1 MPHPLQGRISATRTR
16 SVAALGELLRAI
28 VLISDSDDER
38 IVALLEDDTC
48 PLEAFIIGSV
58 EALVDAVGESSEL
71 ITDLVEIS
79 SFTADSVITDAGLL
93 EKKRESQRLGQRRIA
108 AGGTWE
114 DLTEEHQALFT
125 YMLALEAALG
135 AKASA

>member
-1 MPHPLQGRISATRTR
+1 MPHPLQGRISATRTH
-16 SVAALGELLRAI
+16 SVAALGELLRA
-28 VLISDSDDER
+28 VVRISDSDDER

-48 PLEAFIIGSV
+48 PLGAFIDSV
-58 EALVDAVGESSEL
+58 EALVDAVGELSEL
-71 ITDLVEIS
+71 ITELVEIS

-93 EKKRESQRLGQRRIA
+93 EKKREARRLGVRRLA

-114 DLTEEHQALFT
+114 ELTEEHQALFT

>member
-1 MPHPLQGRISATRTR
+1 MTHPLQGRISATRTR
-16 SVAALGELLRAI
+16 SVAALGELLGASVRI
-28 VLISDSDDER
+28 SDDER

-48 PLEAFIIGSV
+48 PLEAFVNSV
-58 EALVDAVGESSEL
+58 EAVVDAVGVSSEL

-93 EKKRESQRLGQRRIA
+93 EKKREAQQLGLDRICG
-108 AGGTWE
+108 GGTWE
-114 DLTEEHQALFT
+114 DLTEEHQALFL

>member
-1 MPHPLQGRISATRTR
+1 MAHPLQGRISATRTR
-16 SVAALGELLRAI
+16 SVAALGELLGAI
-28 VLISDSDDER
+28 VPISEDER

-48 PLEAFIIGSV
+48 PLGAFIDSV
-58 EALVDAVGESSEL
+58 EALVDAVGELSEL
-71 ITDLVEIS
+71 TTELVEIS

-93 EKKRESQRLGQRRIA
+93 EKRRAAKRVGQARID
-108 AGGTWE
+108 AGGTWD
-114 DLTEEHQALFT
+114 DLTEEHQALFL